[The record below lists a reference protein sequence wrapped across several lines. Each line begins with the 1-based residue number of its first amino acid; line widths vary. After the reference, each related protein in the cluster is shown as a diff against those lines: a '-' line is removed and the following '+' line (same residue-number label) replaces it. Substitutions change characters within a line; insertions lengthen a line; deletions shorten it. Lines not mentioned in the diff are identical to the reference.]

1 MIAVFCIAEIELH
14 QYPLLDVLIGFE
26 HVNYSAS
33 ETAGQLMINITV
45 LDGILTYPIS
55 VAIST
60 SDGTAF
66 GKYWMCVAKN

>member
-1 MIAVFCIAEIELH
+1 MCFITERELH
-14 QYPLLDVLIGFE
+14 QYPLLEVQIGFE

-60 SDGTAF
+60 SDGTAL
-66 GKYWMCVAKN
+66 GKYWMCVVKNW